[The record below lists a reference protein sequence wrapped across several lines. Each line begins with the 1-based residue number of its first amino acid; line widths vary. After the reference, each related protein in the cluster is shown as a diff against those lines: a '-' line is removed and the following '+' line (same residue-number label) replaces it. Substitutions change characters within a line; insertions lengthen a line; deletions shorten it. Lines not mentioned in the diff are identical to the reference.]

1 MPADGQAR
9 DDGKNTFADDL
20 IEPLPTIAGG
30 QVKVPTDPG
39 LCNSLDPDAVE
50 RYRVSDDYRV
60 LTQRD
65 RLTFHTGTAGN
76 RTYGKVPKTGET
88 GTRRCSR
95 TYSAMT
101 APPGSTTYG

>member
-1 MPADGQAR
+1 M
-9 DDGKNTFADDL
+9 

-39 LCNSLDPDAVE
+39 LGNSLDPDAVE

-60 LTQRD
+60 QTPRH

-76 RTYGKVPKTGET
+76 RTYGNMLKIREDYRRNRNTPVQPNVLSDDGTAEFDDVWMRAWKT
-88 GTRRCSR
+88 RI
-95 TYSAMT
+95 
-101 APPGSTTYG
+101 